1 MKFYGTYS
9 CGHDGEIQIYGP
21 TKDREWKA
29 KYEFNRLCPECR
41 ELERQRQIEEKN
53 KIAMDAAIQMG
64 LPILTGTERQIAWA
78 TTIRYDHIKTVKRS
92 LEAYKKDKVIF
103 TFGSVTT
110 EQWKAVFD
118 GLVNNETE
126 SKFWIEN
133 RKADEIWNVI
143 AKKCKELYFK
153 EKE

>member
-29 KYEFNRLCPECR
+29 KYEFDRLCPECR
-41 ELERQRQIEEKN
+41 ELERKRQIEEKD

-64 LPILTGTERQIAWA
+64 LPILTGTEKQIAWA
-78 TTIRYDHIKTVKRS
+78 TKIRYDHINAVKRS
-92 LEAYKKDKVIF
+92 LESYKKEKVTF
-103 TFGSVTT
+103 TFGSVAT

-118 GLVNNETE
+118 SLLSNETE
-126 SKFWIEN
+126 SKFWIKN
-133 RKADEIWNVI
+133 RKTDEIWNVI

-153 EKE
+153 KKE

>member
-29 KYEFNRLCPECR
+29 KYEFDRLCPECR
-41 ELERQRQIEEKN
+41 ELERKRQIEEKD
-53 KIAMDAAIQMG
+53 KIAMDAAIQME
-64 LPILTGTERQIAWA
+64 LPVLTGTERQITWA
-78 TTIRYDHIKTVKRS
+78 TTIRYDHIKTVKRA
-92 LEAYKKDKVIF
+92 LETYEKDKVVF

-118 GLVNNETE
+118 SLVNNETE

-133 RKADEIWNVI
+133 RKIDELWNVI